1 MQVPCAILYPWRAT
15 LAAALRVVFAWT
27 RVGSSTSNRHEN
39 ASIQNQHQLRRLHQG
54 RYATL
59 NEQAGAGNWQVD
71 TATPDKILTV
81 TSDKL
86 TPAQVVQA
94 VEQAGFQIAAA

>member
-1 MQVPCAILYPWRAT
+1 MKT
-15 LAAALRVVFAWT
+15 LQFKTNINCGGCIKAVT
-27 RVGSSTSNRHEN
+27 P
-39 ASIQNQHQLRRLHQG
+39 
-54 RYATL
+54 TL

-71 TATPDKILTV
+71 TATPNKILTV